1 MKFKCKLSG
10 NIIEFTD
17 EVDIIG
23 TLAHPEYEVVE
34 EQVEAKKEVKAKE
47 VVKKTLDY

>member
-1 MKFKCKLSG
+1 MKFKCKSSG
-10 NIIEFTD
+10 NIVEFTD

-34 EQVEAKKEVKAKE
+34 EPVEVKKEVKAKT
-47 VVKKTLDY
+47 VVKETLDY